1 MQVYTSADYKLMP
14 WKNGGGTTLEL
25 FCLRNQQDEIL
36 FRLSSASVKNN
47 GPFSLFPHIDRILF
61 LVSGKGFKLQFSDF
75 DLTMSSPLSP
85 ITFAGE
91 ENIHC
96 ELLEGECTDF
106 NIMTDRRF
114 GKAHLT
120 IKNIERD
127 EKLGHHKGPLFL
139 YFPSDQKLL
148 KLLHDQEYHHDT
160 DPQLAYIIT
169 LDLNNFHN

>member
-1 MQVYTSADYKLMP
+1 MP

-36 FRLSSASVKNN
+36 FRLSSASVKDN

-61 LVSGKGFKLQFSDF
+61 LVSGNGFKLHFSDF

-91 ENIHC
+91 EIIQC
-96 ELLEGECTDF
+96 ELIDGECSDF
-106 NIMTDRRF
+106 NVMTDRRF
-114 GKAHLT
+114 GTAKLT
-120 IKNIERD
+120 IKNIEHD
-127 EKLGHHKGPLFL
+127 EKLSHNHGLLFL
-139 YFPSDQKLL
+139 YFPHDQKLL
-148 KLLHDQEYHHDT
+148 QLQQDQEYHHHKEA
-160 DPQLAYIIT
+160 QLTYIIT